1 MDLEPAVHAARIHLE
16 GSVLHFEPETALES
30 LPDNFQLHPWDEI
43 NLFFGGVNA
52 VTPTSAVGDPRRGG
66 TGIIC

>member
-1 MDLEPAVHAARIHLE
+1 
-16 GSVLHFEPETALES
+16 LES
-30 LPDNFQLHPWDEI
+30 LPDHIQLHSWNEI